1 MRLTFAFIAF
11 LKTFSS
17 SILTMKFEGNTAAD
31 INDGIRARDETSRL
45 RVNSVSFQNDG
56 LESYSLCVRVVLEV
70 AGSTGMS

>member
-1 MRLTFAFIAF
+1 
-11 LKTFSS
+11 
-17 SILTMKFEGNTAAD
+17 MKFEGNTAAD